1 MAGED
6 RGIDQHVAADLA
18 HALFLQDG
26 HHIAQALALE
36 GRIAAEAGDQ
46 VAAQHAIADIALALQ
61 RGGET
66 VIGPELQQCRQ
77 RRQHFLGTGRQRHL
91 LRVIIDRRRAGTDF
105 LNDQGKVGPIRQILC
120 VLFNRGRIRI
130 QNKCA
135 SQCTD
140 NS

>member
-1 MAGED
+1 ML
-6 RGIDQHVAADLA
+6 RVVIDCRRTGADL
-18 HALFLQDG
+18 
-26 HHIAQALALE
+26 
-36 GRIAAEAGDQ
+36 
-46 VAAQHAIADIALALQ
+46 
-61 RGGET
+61 
-66 VIGPELQQCRQ
+66 
-77 RRQHFLGTGRQRHL
+77 
-91 LRVIIDRRRAGTDF
+91 

>member
-26 HHIAQALALE
+26 HHIAQALAFE

-46 VAAQHAIADIALALQ
+46 VAAQHAVADIALALQ

-77 RRQHFLGTGRQRHL
+77 RRQHFWYWPAAPSAESDNRSSARRH
-91 LRVIIDRRRAGTDF
+91 RFSERP
-105 LNDQGKVGPIRQILC
+105 GKVGPIRQILC